1 MRLVKFDEELQLVYA
16 EVYSPGRPDSQ
27 GHFMGRATIRK
38 MAHSFLAK
46 MRTKQVNLEHGDENV
61 DAVVVESFIA
71 SDNDPVFIPHS
82 WVAGVHIA
90 DPALW
95 EGVKSGEIN
104 GFSLEGVG
112 IKETKVLEISVPEE
126 LLMTTEPGPNGHA
139 HTATLH
145 FDEDGNMAEGRTNTG
160 QDGHWHLI
168 RRGTITEP
176 AMGLQGPLDDDHTH
190 RFSFMEQLIS
200 NVA

>member
-1 MRLVKFDEELQLVYA
+1 
-16 EVYSPGRPDSQ
+16 
-27 GHFMGRATIRK
+27 

-46 MRTKQVNLEHGDENV
+46 MRTRQVNLEHGEENV
-61 DAVVVESFIA
+61 DAVVVESFVA
-71 SDNDPVFIPHS
+71 RDDDPVFIANS

-90 DPALW
+90 DKALW

-112 IKETKVLEISVPEE
+112 VKETKFLEILVPEEISV
-126 LLMTTEPGPNGHA
+126 TTEPGPNGHVHA
-139 HTATLH
+139 ASLRFT
-145 FDEDGNMAEGRTNTG
+145 EDGDLVDGRTDTD

-176 AMGLQGPLDDDHTH
+176 AQGPQGPEDGGHTH

-200 NVA
+200 NAA

>member
-27 GHFMGRATIRK
+27 GHFMGRETIRK

-71 SDNDPVFIPHS
+71 GDDDPVFIPHS

-90 DPALW
+90 DADLW

-112 IKETKVLEISVPEE
+112 IKETKLLEISVPEE
-126 LLMTTEPGPNGHA
+126 ISVTTEPGPDGHV
-139 HTATLH
+139 HTATLR
-145 FDEDGNMAEGRTNTG
+145 FDDEGNLVEGRTSTEK
-160 QDGHWHLI
+160 DGHWHLI
-168 RRGTITEP
+168 RRGTITELNET
-176 AMGLQGPLDDDHTH
+176 LQDSVEGHPH
-190 RFSFMEQLIS
+190 RFSFMEQLMS
-200 NVA
+200 NAA